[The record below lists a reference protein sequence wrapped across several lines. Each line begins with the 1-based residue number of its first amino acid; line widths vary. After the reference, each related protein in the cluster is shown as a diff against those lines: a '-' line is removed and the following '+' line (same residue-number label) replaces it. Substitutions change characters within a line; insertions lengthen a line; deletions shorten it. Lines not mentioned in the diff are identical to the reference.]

1 MFMPQADA
9 RHTCDMLIASL
20 RESNLNFLVQET
32 PFSAFI
38 TIRKTFCRGAYKSV
52 KNPLPEENAVE
63 LNNLKHENEVL
74 KNALED
80 KELQLESYKEASC
93 VLKNRLERAEHE
105 ILKHFK
111 EAKIKE
117 EKLVD
122 EISEL
127 KSEISSLK
135 SKNIDAAKTI
145 KAHEKSNNN
154 LEKKN
159 KHLVEQKNDIRSEN
173 LKLTNEMKAL
183 KKKISLRVESKTVA
197 TQTEARQLQCLCLD
211 NNNSIATL
219 SVLSTSTQT
228 TLTLSDL
235 VPTDSTLTSSSIALN
250 SFKCLIC
257 AETCETAG
265 DLVEHVNSEHD
276 VSIDAEKL
284 TDPNEEDDFLRFL
297 KSMNIEE
304 QYLKERVKYYPKNC
318 DHIYERIKIRI
329 IAQIKFLSHS
339 KAIER
344 NMENDDYKDVSIK
357 GRSVET

>member
-1 MFMPQADA
+1 MFTPQADA

-52 KNPLPEENAVE
+52 KNPLPEVNAVE
-63 LNNLKHENEVL
+63 LKNLKHENEVL

-93 VLKNRLERAEHE
+93 VLKNRLERVEHE
-105 ILKHFK
+105 ILKHSK

-173 LKLTNEMKAL
+173 LKLTN
-183 KKKISLRVESKTVA
+183 
-197 TQTEARQLQCLCLD
+197 
-211 NNNSIATL
+211 
-219 SVLSTSTQT
+219 
-228 TLTLSDL
+228 
-235 VPTDSTLTSSSIALN
+235 
-250 SFKCLIC
+250 
-257 AETCETAG
+257 
-265 DLVEHVNSEHD
+265 
-276 VSIDAEKL
+276 
-284 TDPNEEDDFLRFL
+284 
-297 KSMNIEE
+297 
-304 QYLKERVKYYPKNC
+304 
-318 DHIYERIKIRI
+318 
-329 IAQIKFLSHS
+329 
-339 KAIER
+339 
-344 NMENDDYKDVSIK
+344 
-357 GRSVET
+357 